1 MSQPV
6 ISVIIPAYNE
16 EDYIRKTLHSLQNQT
31 YQNFETIVVA
41 NGCTD
46 ATTEIVRKRESDK
59 LKLLTLP
66 NPHVSLARNAGS
78 QIAQGNILLFLDAD
92 TTLDTDA
99 LHKIITQTT
108 KHIEKNTHIYGTT
121 KTAGDTAELKFK
133 PLLKLKN
140 FYLKTGLHKGSSGA
154 FYCSKELFQ
163 KHNGYKEELKT
174 AEHHDLIQRIKA
186 DGKYI
191 FTNTTATTSL
201 RRYRKWGVTKIAG
214 FWLTRYFK
222 KSKTNHNYEHI
233 K

>member
-1 MSQPV
+1 MSQPQ
-6 ISVIIPAYNE
+6 ISVIIPAFNE
-16 EDYIRKTLHSLQNQT
+16 EDYIRSTLHSLQNQT

-46 ATTEIVRKRESDK
+46 TTTEIIRKRETNK

-66 NPHVSLARNAGS
+66 NPNVSIARNAGA
-78 QIAQGNILLFLDAD
+78 QAAQGNILLFLDAD
-92 TTLDTDA
+92 TTLAPDA
-99 LHKIITQTT
+99 LHKISTT
-108 KHIEKNTHIYGTT
+108 SLPHIEKNNHIYGTT
-121 KTAGDTAELKFK
+121 KTAGDNPELKFK

-140 FYLKTGLHKGSSGA
+140 FYLKTGIHKGSSGA
-154 FYCSKELFQ
+154 FYCSKELFH

-174 AEHHDLIQRIKA
+174 AEHHDLIQRIKQDA
-186 DGKYI
+186 RYI

-214 FWLTRYFK
+214 FWLARYIK
-222 KSKTNHNYEHI
+222 NSKTDHTYEHI